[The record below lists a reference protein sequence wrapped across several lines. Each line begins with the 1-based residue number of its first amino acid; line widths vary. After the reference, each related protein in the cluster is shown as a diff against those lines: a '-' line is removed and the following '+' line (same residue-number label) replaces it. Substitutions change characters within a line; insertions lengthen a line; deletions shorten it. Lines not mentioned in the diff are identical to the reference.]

1 MSKSSFL
8 SGNFAPLE
16 RSVTLAKMASGTDG
30 NLITYDASGNPAHVA
45 TGSAGQ
51 VLTSAGAGAPPTFA
65 GGGKLLQTVTTVK
78 LDAFSATATSMTDV
92 TGLSVQITP
101 SATSSKILVTGA
113 ITGAGSHFVWFRVL
127 RDSTQLQIPASLS
140 NRTTGSIVFQ
150 NSETYMVTTLPI
162 SILDSPSSTSTLTY
176 KVQCEVYSGSGYV
189 NRTERDD
196 DNAAGYDARGSSSI
210 TVQEIGA

>member
-1 MSKSSFL
+1 MTATKVT
-8 SGNFAPLE
+8 SGLLNF
-16 RSVTLAKMASGTDG
+16 GT
-30 NLITYDASGNPAHVA
+30 
-45 TGSAGQ
+45 
-51 VLTSAGAGAPPTFA
+51 
-65 GGGKLLQTVTTVK
+65 GKVLQTITTVK

-92 TGLSVQITP
+92 TGLSVAITP

-127 RDSTQLQIPASLS
+127 RGSTQLQIPASLS
-140 NRTTGSIVFQ
+140 SRTTGSIVFQ
-150 NSETYMVTTLPI
+150 SNSNTYIQTTLPI
-162 SILDSPSSTSTLTY
+162 SILDSPSSTSELTY

-210 TVQEIGA
+210 TVQEISA